1 MFQIHYYMR
10 KTGLAF
16 LCLLAVPGYGRA
28 SGLDGISAAE
38 VRQMTAPAAAPVPS
52 PAAMP
57 LAPKHKKNRLPA
69 RLPDNP
75 LIVVHSSRIFDDK
88 ESARA
93 GIDSV
98 VAAFKAEGRD
108 VIYLVH
114 DQTGPGYAEW
124 YTGDRSPDYEIFSA
138 GGENNLPLRA
148 DSVTIAGGFFG
159 SYDGS
164 RGCHTMAVRDAIRMH
179 FEYSG
184 NPFTVN
190 IPIGAVYFYDED
202 TGVREQLLALPKAP
216 AEAELRRVFEDFEE
230 NFLLSD
236 NFTASTEDAVTFGHP
251 FLDPE
256 ANPAYRMGKPVDT
269 ARYTF
274 ELFFN
279 GLKVS
284 KFGTGP
290 RKVTLKLS
298 N

>member
-16 LCLLAVPGYGRA
+16 LCLLAVPGYGRS
-28 SGLDGISAAE
+28 SGLDGISAVE
-38 VRQMTAPAAAPVPS
+38 IREMTAPAAVPVPS
-52 PAAMP
+52 PVATP
-57 LAPKHKKNRLPA
+57 LAPKNKKNRLPA

-93 GIDSV
+93 GIDPV
-98 VAAFKAEGRD
+98 VAAFKEAGRP
-108 VIYLVH
+108 VIYLVN
-114 DQTGPGYAEW
+114 DQSVSGYSAW
-124 YTGDRSPDYEIFSA
+124 YTADRSPDYEIFSA

-159 SYDGS
+159 SYDGA

-179 FEYSG
+179 FEYSRR
-184 NPFTVN
+184 PFTVN
-190 IPIGAVYFYDED
+190 IPIGAVYFYNED
-202 TGVREQLLALPKAP
+202 TGVREQILALPKAP
-216 AEAELRRVFEDFEE
+216 SEAELRRVFEDFEE
-230 NFLLSD
+230 NFFLSD
-236 NFTASTEDAVTFGHP
+236 NFTASTDDAITFGHP
-251 FLDPE
+251 FPDPE

-269 ARYTF
+269 ARYAF
-274 ELFFN
+274 EVFFN
-279 GLKVS
+279 GIKVS

-290 RKVTLKLS
+290 RKVSLKLY